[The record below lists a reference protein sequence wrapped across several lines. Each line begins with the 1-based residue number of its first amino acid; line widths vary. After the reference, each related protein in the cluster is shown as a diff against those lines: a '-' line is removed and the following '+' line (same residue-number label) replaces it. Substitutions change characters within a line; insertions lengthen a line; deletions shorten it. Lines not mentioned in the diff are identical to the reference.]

1 MRTSIVFIVMGALL
15 GVTAVPGS
23 ASAWDSICYR
33 FKDPSIHGSELKLTD
48 AFILSR
54 GCEGIEAARGR
65 WRDVLFSLDEH
76 RRIFELAAIAVGLP
90 PSVLEAQSLA
100 VLTDYSSVLVPGEN
114 SLLVPGVKDMY
125 SSVDVRA
132 PATAHGAT
140 YRWFAL
146 DEFAQLPDFS
156 FALWDWARGNET
168 CPLPSVPAMFGEPQA
183 CHTFKS
189 HMGAVNSHHFP
200 PQSDQWAAYYHELAM
215 TRAEQCRV
223 QRASIWNDEPVDRR
237 EATDARLAG
246 FFRACEVEAL
256 AYEAVGQ
263 HYLQDSW
270 SAGHMWQRWG
280 STSLESYPFPPV
292 QGAAIEDDAW
302 NADISLRRLVVAE
315 ITATS
320 AGTIHGSDGPLF
332 EASLSA
338 VTAHDAMCFPT
349 KDVEASA
356 GGSLF
361 RVVGDLHLHDMVG
374 GPPSHSIISSF
385 DPIYYDVSL
394 LADQRERLITC
405 ASGSLGDVYAAL
417 ADLSYGA
424 PVLGGSTGNA
434 PPFDADKC
442 KAPAVTNLAMYTG
455 IEETNIAPVVG
466 EKMAAVVGIPNE
478 IKDLARNDYGKLRR
492 AAWIISKVKPLGTE
506 LSSLHIDET
515 FIYQEQFCTADDG
528 CQIKEYK
535 ASPTLFTMLGVEPN
549 RCYGTGSKGS
559 KEGCTMSSPDGGLAS
574 FIDPPITDTLP
585 PPNPDDHGG
594 ALTLAFHM
602 SRAPALCD
610 TVTAEQLAALPT
622 MVANP
627 GGDAG
632 FDRAA
637 ACQAC
642 AEWTAPFLRVG
653 KGVDDYD
660 ATAEPLCHFASKSPE
675 DVPYVYEPAVGTAD
689 PVALAR
695 RHCGCRGLVAVTNA
709 GLERIDVA
717 VSPGAVALKQTG
729 ATVPLGA
736 PGTIP
741 RDVAAASQGRLL
753 VSLNNGDVVGVRDD
767 AVVDLDGDANNGKQP
782 ITLGGNLQG
791 IAVVNVA
798 AKELLLTVTSDTGEL
813 IAWDL
818 GAKVQCSRFSVAQ
831 VVGQGAY
838 DVVISADLSRVW
850 ISLRSVAPLAGA
862 LASVS
867 LPALAKCDGSAQAT
881 LKWLAPPGSPS
892 GLGPMALSPDG
903 SRLAVGGR
911 LGSFCGDQIRNGGG
925 DPIEIDVACDRIYV
939 LEVATNTWMQFGGDL
954 SMPTR
959 PGRYPAGVAW
969 FGDSVRLAFA
979 TFQGISLGLAEDSG
993 WPMNMGTNLPIGGTL
1008 RLADTSG
1015 PNYKGGGGNTS
1026 RHWTYNM
1033 PLDGEVI
1040 GPTVVVDGGA
1050 YGGSGWVFVGTLTGR
1065 VSAYAVEPHVATPDP
1080 MWEDATADPETSLH
1094 MSTSGAWYGGCSHSC
1109 GLALSYT
1116 CASVCPNDSVPGGFG
1131 SIELGADAGVRVLA
1145 AY

>member
-23 ASAWDSICYR
+23 AAAWDSICYR
-33 FKDPSIHGSELKLTD
+33 FKDPNRKVKDLTL
-48 AFILSR
+48 AETLPKSR

-65 WRDVLFSLDEH
+65 WRDVDLKLDEH
-76 RRIFELAAIAVGLP
+76 RRIFELAAIAIGLP
-90 PSVLEAQSLA
+90 ASVLETQSLA
-100 VLTDYSSVLVPGEN
+100 VLTDFPSSLVFGAKGAV
-114 SLLVPGVKDMY
+114 SSIDVKM
-125 SSVDVRA
+125 
-132 PATAHGAT
+132 PETAHSAV
-140 YRWFAL
+140 YRPFAL
-146 DEFAQLPDFS
+146 DELAQLPDFS
-156 FALWDWARGNET
+156 FALWDWARGNEK
-168 CPLPSVPAMFGEPQA
+168 CPIKSVPAEYSTSQD

-215 TRAEQCRV
+215 TRAGQCRA
-223 QRASIWNDEPVDRR
+223 QRASIWNDEPEDRR

-280 STSLESYPFPPV
+280 STALERYDFPLILPTE
-292 QGAAIEDDAW
+292 EDKAW
-302 NADISLRRLVVAE
+302 NANVALSRLVVAE
-315 ITATS
+315 ITASS
-320 AGTIHGSDGPLF
+320 AGTIHGSDAPLF
-332 EASLSA
+332 EKMYDL
-338 VTAHDAMCFPT
+338 TGLKGRFHDAMCYP
-349 KDVEASA
+349 DSEVSA
-356 GGSLF
+356 IDHGTEIA
-361 RVVGDLHLHDMVG
+361 VVGDMHLHDVVG
-374 GPPSHSIISSF
+374 GPPNHL
-385 DPIYYDVSL
+385 DVSPAQGLGLYDLPL
-394 LADQRERLITC
+394 LVNQRDKLLMC
-405 ASGSLGDVYAAL
+405 AAGSLGDVYAAL

-424 PVLGGSTGNA
+424 PVLGGSTGGA
-434 PPFDADKC
+434 PPFDADNC
-442 KAPAVTNLAMYTG
+442 KAPAATNLAMYTG
-455 IEETNIAPVVG
+455 IEKWGIVPAVG
-466 EKMAAVVGIPNE
+466 AFLAAVVKIPTKIE
-478 IKDLARNDYGKLRR
+478 ARARNDYGKLRD
-492 AAWIISKVKPLGTE
+492 AAWIVSKVKPLGTE
-506 LSSLHIDET
+506 LSSLRLDET
-515 FIYQEQFCTADDG
+515 FIYQEPSCTVDDG

-559 KEGCTMSSPDGGLAS
+559 KEGCTMSPPDGGLAS

-939 LEVATNTWMQFGGDL
+939 LDVATNTWMQFGGDL